1 MFDSILFLKARL
13 SPAEVRLQQTA
24 VRELKKEEAPL
35 SPCISVCRMS
45 DQTGLCEGCFRTLEE
60 ITGWGHRAPEAKRDM
75 WRLIQQRLQ
84 AKLQA

>member
-1 MFDSILFLKARL
+1 MFDRLLSLKARL
-13 SPAEVRLQQTA
+13 SPAELRLQQTA
-24 VRELKKEEAPL
+24 ARELKKEEAPL

-45 DQTGLCEGCFRTLEE
+45 DQTGLCEGCFRTLDE
-60 ITGWGHRAPEAKRDM
+60 ITGWGHFSPEAKRDM

>member
-1 MFDSILFLKARL
+1 MLDRLLSLKPRL
-13 SPAEVRLQQTA
+13 SPAELRLQKTA
-24 VRELKKEEAPL
+24 ARELQKEEAPL

-84 AKLQA
+84 AKLLA

>member
-1 MFDSILFLKARL
+1 MLDRLLSLKPRL
-13 SPAEVRLQQTA
+13 SPAELRLQKTA
-24 VRELKKEEAPL
+24 ARELQKEEAPL

>member
-1 MFDSILFLKARL
+1 MFDRLLSLKPRL
-13 SPAEVRLQQTA
+13 SPAELRLQKMA
-24 VRELKKEEAPL
+24 ARELQKEEAPL
-35 SPCISVCRMS
+35 SPCVSVCRMS